1 MEELKKSV
9 DIKVKQLEK
18 GVASAGNEVNKLN
31 EKFSQTTQ
39 ELSNVEQQMDLV
51 GDRVF
56 ETYKDFQNMMP
67 EAEFDKFIQSQ
78 VESDAEYRK
87 LINKQEQLKIKVDE
101 YKTKL
106 DTAKGKQTQLNT
118 SLGQAK
124 KEQTEVNL
132 KLEEAK
138 KKAAE
143 YAEKMKNAAKNSRK
157 TSVENLGI
165 AKNLGGAVKKLA
177 KFSIAL
183 LGFQGI
189 YSLLKSSMNEWLNG
203 SSKEA
208 KQLQADIINIKAN
221 IGSALA
227 PAIQSVLQIFYKML
241 AVVGAIVKAFAN
253 INIFA
258 KNTAKST
265 SNTAKN
271 SKQASNN
278 LASFDSLDVLKKDDN
293 SGGGS
298 ADVTPTDLSSL
309 MKQYEGLAEKIK
321 NIFAFIFEPFKK
333 AWETTG
339 QTVISAMY
347 NAFNGIKNLCIAIGN
362 SFAKIWTNGTAQR
375 TVELLLN
382 LYADL
387 FNIIGN
393 IANALANAWNNNNN
407 GDKLVQ
413 ALADAF
419 NNLLYIV
426 EQVVKCI
433 ADWTASTGF
442 QNFLNGVIG
451 IIATLGEWIKK
462 ITQWLKEIWDNGGK
476 ETFEKLLETLSK
488 VGQAVTTVVGVV
500 IQALTPVVDWILS
513 TLKPVI
519 SGIIEAIGYVLDALS
534 GLMDFIVGV
543 FTGDW
548 EMAWQGIK
556 DFFSR
561 NMECNKNNCINC
573 MECDCVNSFISNR
586 SIEKYNNKCIQCN
599 KWIYC

>member
-1 MEELKKSV
+1 M
-9 DIKVKQLEK
+9 
-18 GVASAGNEVNKLN
+18 
-31 EKFSQTTQ
+31 
-39 ELSNVEQQMDLV
+39 
-51 GDRVF
+51 
-56 ETYKDFQNMMP
+56 
-67 EAEFDKFIQSQ
+67 
-78 VESDAEYRK
+78 
-87 LINKQEQLKIKVDE
+87 
-101 YKTKL
+101 
-106 DTAKGKQTQLNT
+106 
-118 SLGQAK
+118 
-124 KEQTEVNL
+124 
-132 KLEEAK
+132 
-138 KKAAE
+138 
-143 YAEKMKNAAKNSRK
+143 
-157 TSVENLGI
+157 
-165 AKNLGGAVKKLA
+165 
-177 KFSIAL
+177 
-183 LGFQGI
+183 
-189 YSLLKSSMNEWLNG
+189 
-203 SSKEA
+203 
-208 KQLQADIINIKAN
+208 
-221 IGSALA
+221 
-227 PAIQSVLQIFYKML
+227 
-241 AVVGAIVKAFAN
+241 
-253 INIFA
+253 
-258 KNTAKST
+258 
-265 SNTAKN
+265 
-271 SKQASNN
+271 
-278 LASFDSLDVLKKDDN
+278 
-293 SGGGS
+293 
-298 ADVTPTDLSSL
+298 
-309 MKQYEGLAEKIK
+309 
-321 NIFAFIFEPFKK
+321 
-333 AWETTG
+333 
-339 QTVISAMY
+339 
-347 NAFNGIKNLCIAIGN
+347 CIAIGN

-488 VGQAVTTVVGVV
+488 VGQAVTTVVGIVL
-500 IQALTPVVDWILS
+500 QALTPVVDWILL

>member
-1 MEELKKSV
+1 MEELKRSV

-18 GVASAGNEVNKLN
+18 GVASTGNEVNKLN

-39 ELSNVEQQMDLV
+39 ELSSVEQQMDLI

-67 EAEFDKFIQSQ
+67 EASFDKFIQSQ
-78 VESDAEYRK
+78 IQSDAEYRK
-87 LINKQEQLKIKVDE
+87 LISKQEQLKLKVDE

-124 KEQTEVNL
+124 KEQAEVNA

-143 YAEKMKNAAKNSRK
+143 YAERMKNASKHSKK

-165 AKNLGGAVKKLA
+165 AKSLGGSVKKLA
-177 KFSIAL
+177 KFGIAL

-208 KQLQADIINIKAN
+208 KQLQADINNIKAN

-258 KNTAKST
+258 KKTSKSTANTAKST
-265 SNTAKN
+265 
-271 SKQASNN
+271 KQASNN

-298 ADVTPTDLSSL
+298 VDVNPTDLSSL
-309 MKQYEGLAEKIK
+309 MKQYEELAEKIK

-339 QTVISAMY
+339 KTVMDAIY
-347 NAFNGIKNLCIAIGN
+347 NAFNGIKNLCIAVGS
-362 SFAKIWTNGTAQR
+362 SFAKIWTNGTVQ
-375 TVELLLN
+375 TTIENLLK

-387 FNIIGN
+387 LNIIGN
-393 IANALANAWNNNNN
+393 IANALSNAWNNNGN

-413 ALADAF
+413 SLADAF
-419 NNLLYIV
+419 NDLLYIV

-442 QNFLNGVIG
+442 QNFLNGIIG
-451 IIATLGEWIKK
+451 ILTTLGEWIKK
-462 ITQWLKEIWDNGGK
+462 ITQWLREIWDNGGR

-488 VGQAVTTVVGVV
+488 VGQAITTVVGVV
-500 IQALTPVVDWILS
+500 LQALTPVIDWILA

-519 SGIIEAIGYVLDALS
+519 SGIVEAIGYVLDALS
-534 GLMDFIVGV
+534 GLMDFIIGV

-556 DFFSR
+556 DFFLR
-561 NMECNKNNCINC
+561 NMECNKNYYIYCMECNCINHI
-573 MECDCVNSFISNR
+573 FINR
-586 SIEKYNNKCIQCN
+586 SNKKCN
-599 KWIYC
+599 KYSI